1 MKQHQNYN
9 RLTLPALIY
18 RASLLI
24 ILGISASFLSPR
36 SLLAE
41 TINICVICNDPGK
54 VYQCGIAY
62 EPVSET
68 LSEPNRQGLQLA
80 CIQEIAKYGNHSQ
93 CASSRKTGD
102 ACGGEPYTLKDQ
114 SSLYT
119 PRETVVET
127 DAPPADISP
136 TPEIQKQKPE
146 EQPTLVDSTEKTYEQ
161 AKETVKDSYEKTS
174 ETVKT
179 GYDKTK
185 TTVKTVGDSIGSA
198 AKTTYNCLTSF
209 FTKCS
214 E

>member
-1 MKQHQNYN
+1 MKPYKDEN
-9 RLTLPALIY
+9 RQPNRIGLYRTGLPLILGVIT
-18 RASLLI
+18 SLL
-24 ILGISASFLSPR
+24 SPGN
-36 SLLAE
+36 LQAE

-62 EPVSET
+62 QPVGGT

-93 CASSRKTGD
+93 CAASRKTGAD
-102 ACGGEPYTLKDQ
+102 CGGEPYTLKDQ

-119 PRETVVET
+119 PRETVEET
-127 DAPPADISP
+127 DQPPADISP
-136 TPEIQKQKPE
+136 ATEQKKQPPE

-161 AKETVKDSYEKTS
+161 AKETVKDGYKKTS
-174 ETVKT
+174 DTVKS

-185 TTVKTVGDSIGSA
+185 STVKNVGDSIGSA